1 MVRAMSAQE
10 NGWLE
15 HRVQLRLTD
24 FDVLGHL
31 NQSVYH
37 TILEQARTEL
47 FGLLAGHNEGF
58 VMAHVEMDYH
68 REVAMPTSS
77 VTVQTRVER
86 VGTSSLTLFQRI
98 VRPDGV
104 VANEATT
111 VLVGWDRTAR
121 RSRPFNDDERARFAA
136 MPSAAAV

>member
-1 MVRAMSAQE
+1 MVSAMSLSE
-10 NGWLE
+10 NGWVE
-15 HRVQLRLTD
+15 HMVQLRLID

-58 VMAHVEMDYH
+58 VMAHVEMDY
-68 REVAMPTSS
+68 RAEVAMPTSW

-86 VGTSSLTLFQRI
+86 IGRSSLTLFQR
-98 VRPDGV
+98 VLRPDGKL
-104 VANEATT
+104 ANEATS

-121 RSRPFNDDERARFAA
+121 RSRPFSDEERARFAA
-136 MPSAAAV
+136 LPSTAAV

>member
-1 MVRAMSAQE
+1 MSTQE
-10 NGWLE
+10 NGWVE
-15 HRVQLRLTD
+15 HRVQLRLND

-47 FGLLAGHNEGF
+47 FGLLAGHNDGF
-58 VMAHVEMDYH
+58 VMAHVEMDYR
-68 REVAMPTSS
+68 REVAMPTNY

-86 VGTSSLTLFQRI
+86 IGRSSLTLFQRI
-98 VRPDGV
+98 VRPEGE

-121 RSRPFNDDERARFAA
+121 RSRPFSDEERATFEAL
-136 MPSAAAV
+136 PSAAAVSS